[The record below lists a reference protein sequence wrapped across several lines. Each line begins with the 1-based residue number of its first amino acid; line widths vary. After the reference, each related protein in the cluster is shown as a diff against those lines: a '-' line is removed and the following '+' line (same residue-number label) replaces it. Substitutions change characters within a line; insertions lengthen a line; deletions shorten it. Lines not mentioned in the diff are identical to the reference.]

1 MSGRTQA
8 CLTSVE
14 LMELAGP
21 LGHSHVVSY
30 VNDFCKV
37 VFDYA
42 AHLVVYFVS
51 NRVIS
56 VRS

>member
-1 MSGRTQA
+1 MSDCTQA

-21 LGHSHVVSY
+21 NSYLMISY
-30 VNDFCKV
+30 VNDFYKV

-42 AHLVVYFVS
+42 AHLIVYFVS